1 MHEIR
6 VLAPATVA
14 NVVCGFDCLGFALD
28 GPFDEMAVRRVK
40 DPGIRIIHNDTF
52 GLPAEPERNVAGV
65 AAAAILKA
73 ASADF
78 GVEIEI
84 TKHIKPGSGI
94 GSSSASACGAVVA
107 INRLVGDRFSDKEL
121 VDFAMVGEALASGAR
136 HADNLAP
143 CILGGFTLVRS
154 TDPLDMVAL
163 DFPPLW
169 ATIIH
174 PQIEIKTSEARAILP
189 RDVPLKT
196 AIKQWANVGSLVAG
210 LSKNDL
216 SLIARSM
223 EDLIVEPA
231 RRSLIPK
238 FREVKKAG
246 LEAGALGG
254 GISGAGPSIFML
266 SRDMKTASEV
276 EKAMSDAY
284 SQTGIQYNT
293 HVSEIARQGVRV
305 LTGNERASLEIGQ
318 T

>member
-28 GPFDEMAVRRVK
+28 GPFDEMAVRRVE

-52 GLPAEPERNVAGV
+52 GLPTEPERNVAGV

-84 TKHIKPGSGI
+84 TKHIRPGSGI

-107 INRLVGDRFSDKEL
+107 INRLVGDRFSGKEL
-121 VDFAMVGEALASGAR
+121 VDFAMLGEALASGAR

-154 TDPLDMVAL
+154 TDPLDIVTL

-196 AIKQWANVGSLVAG
+196 AINQWANVGSLVAG
-210 LSKNDL
+210 LAKNDL
-216 SLIARSM
+216 SLIARPM
-223 EDLIVEPA
+223 EYLIVEPA

-238 FREVKKAG
+238 FHEVKKAG

-254 GISGAGPSIFML
+254 GISVAGPSIFML
-266 SRDMKTASEV
+266 SRDMKTAAEV

-284 SQTGIQYNT
+284 SQTGIQ
-293 HVSEIARQGVRV
+293 
-305 LTGNERASLEIGQ
+305 
-318 T
+318 